1 MIVLGFRAVEGGG
14 EWQRLWR
21 GEAERMDVVETGAA
35 GATVGVTEAA
45 RICGVTPQTVNNW
58 AKRGLDGVA
67 VVGKTA
73 AGRKLY
79 DIEKLKTWAR
89 QNTGWVHGGKREG
102 SGRKPGLW
110 AAANAHQRPEP
121 AEVKKNETR
130 RPEPRVVLDDQA
142 DDLLELGE
150 ARNLEDLMRLA
161 EEGKLPVARVN
172 AIRALWDAKA
182 KEREH
187 KIKMGKLVDADEWT
201 RELTV
206 FLAALRRDLESMA
219 GRMTHSICQQL
230 KVMEPDSIQ
239 RVREQIQAEVD
250 RFVQNVHEFGKR
262 A

>member
-1 MIVLGFRAVEGGG
+1 MELVQTG
-14 EWQRLWR
+14 E
-21 GEAERMDVVETGAA
+21 A

-45 RICGVTPQTVNNW
+45 RVCGVTPQTINNW
-58 AKRGLDGVA
+58 AKRGLNDVA
-67 VVGKTA
+67 VVGTTA

-110 AAANAHQRPEP
+110 AAANAHQKPE
-121 AEVKKNETR
+121 KNEEKVR
-130 RPEPRVVLDDQA
+130 KPEPRVVLDDA
-142 DDLLELGE
+142 AEGLLDFGE
-150 ARNLEDLMRLA
+150 VRSLEDLMRLA

-172 AIRALWDAKA
+172 AIKSLWDAKS

-206 FLAALRRDLESMA
+206 FLASLRRDLESMA

-230 KVMEPDSIQ
+230 NVSEPDSIQ

-250 RFVQNVHEFGKR
+250 RFVANVHEFGKR

>member
-1 MIVLGFRAVEGGG
+1 
-14 EWQRLWR
+14 
-21 GEAERMDVVETGAA
+21 
-35 GATVGVTEAA
+35 
-45 RICGVTPQTVNNW
+45 
-58 AKRGLDGVA
+58 
-67 VVGKTA
+67 
-73 AGRKLY
+73 
-79 DIEKLKTWAR
+79 
-89 QNTGWVHGGKREG
+89 
-102 SGRKPGLW
+102 
-110 AAANAHQRPEP
+110 
-121 AEVKKNETR
+121 
-130 RPEPRVVLDDQA
+130 VLDDQA

-262 A
+262 AE